1 MTILETQNIS
11 YSYSVGTPFEVTAL
25 KDMSISI
32 KKGSINAIIGHTGSG
47 KSTLIQHLNALLS
60 PQKGKVLFDGKD
72 INESKATVYSAKFN
86 VGLCFQ
92 YPEYQLFESTVYKDI
107 SFGPANMK
115 LDENEIDRRVRLSL
129 EYVGLKPDILDKSP
143 FELSGG
149 QKRRVAIAGVMAM
162 EPEVLVLDEPTAG
175 LDPHGKKSIISMIT
189 NYCQLTGKTVI
200 LVSHS
205 MDDVA
210 NIADKVIVV
219 NKGRLAMCGTV
230 DEVFSRSEEITA
242 IGLGVPEVTRIID
255 MLRARGVDLPKGIFT
270 LDEAVAVLLKYLGVS
285 E

>member
-72 INESKATVYSAKFN
+72 INESKATAYSAKFN